1 MEDRCGQK
9 VGNIVF
15 TMLALLA
22 VPQTLFRNARDAWML
37 APLMRWVC
45 EANGFTCREDYTFR
59 LPWARGRY
67 IGERLH
73 RVRADNVRNKEI
85 RTSEDGPEYLTAL
98 QRGSAMS
105 PLLVEQS
112 S

>member
-45 EANGFTCREDYTFR
+45 EANGYICREDTPSHSPGLKVANFDEC
-59 LPWARGRY
+59 LAR
-67 IGERLH
+67 I
-73 RVRADNVRNKEI
+73 RAGIVRNKEI
-85 RTSEDGPEYLTAL
+85 RTSEDGQNT
-98 QRGSAMS
+98 
-105 PLLVEQS
+105 
-112 S
+112 